1 MFLAIHYDKTTLI
14 FKANT
19 KVMPTETVD
28 GAGGERVLWDFERRD
43 SWQKRQR
50 LLKAFPSV

>member
-1 MFLAIHYDKTTLI
+1 MAIHYDKTTLI